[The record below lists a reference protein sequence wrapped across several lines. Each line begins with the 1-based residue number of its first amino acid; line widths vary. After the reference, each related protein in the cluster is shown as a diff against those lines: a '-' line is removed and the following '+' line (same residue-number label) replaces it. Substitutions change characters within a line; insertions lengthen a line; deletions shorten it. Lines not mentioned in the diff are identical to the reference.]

1 MDYKKFWKT
10 ISTTFIYLL
19 VAGGAVVMI
28 LPFAWMIMTSL
39 KTDGEVNSWP
49 PSWITKNFK
58 NENFVNVIPE
68 SSSFSS
74 KGTLS
79 LAEFRTLSKG
89 STYDPYKIN
98 YFVDDDPLRRGVV
111 TFKLNNFTYADN
123 DELKALMVKIF
134 KYLDTNEVRKDL
146 KAKVLNKDLTSEN
159 FEKLYFSLFSKE
171 NGYYKKTNVIKDI
184 LLDLNKSSKFLEL
197 LEQKNINRLPQFR
210 IKTTMSQEEKDK
222 INFSKDKFKSYIVEL
237 NAKIKE
243 TSKDIEKYAKGLGV
257 IDFESAK
264 LIESKLKTLSTNF
277 ITYDDKILSKI
288 NLLMSKNIYNKV
300 NENILTLDFYDE
312 FLTEYKKVQNKSAD
326 DFVVKFVI
334 PQKKDMYNNILSN
347 IKDSDFPK
355 YFKDKVIELASIKN
369 ILKLKDN
376 VVNYYENSIID
387 EIKNNYIDDSENLS
401 KMIEILRTLSKN
413 NATLSNADLY
423 ISKSDLNLLN
433 KSIKGKEEKFLQ
445 TLNKRKEYDLL
456 FENFGTFFENNIAKA
471 KIVEGNKYIK
481 EVLFKNNSN
490 IVFFTKDIY
499 SSWLFDEK
507 PEVKVKYTF
516 SQVVANIFQNYVD
529 AWNAAPFSKY
539 YTNTV
544 LMASMTTIL
553 EIIFASMAAFAFAK
567 FNFFGKNF
575 IFSLFLATMMVPG
588 EVMLVPNYITI
599 SRFQWIDTYYALI
612 VPWIVSVFAIFL
624 LRQQFMTI
632 PNDLW
637 DAAKIDGSSSW
648 RFLWTVMVP
657 LSKPSIVTGALL
669 KFVGSWNAFLWVLI
683 VTKTPEMRTLA
694 VGLQTFR
701 SESGDI
707 YNLMMAAS
715 TFSVLPIVIIF
726 ILLQKYFVAGIS
738 RSGLKG

>member
-10 ISTTFIYLL
+10 ISSTFIYLL

-58 NENFVNVIPE
+58 SENIVNVIPE
-68 SSSFSS
+68 SSTFSS

-79 LAEFRTLSKG
+79 LAEFRTLSKKIE
-89 STYDPYKIN
+89 YNPYKVN
-98 YFVDDDPLRRGVV
+98 YFIDDDPLRRGVV
-111 TFKLNNFTYADN
+111 TLKINNLTYTDNEKL
-123 DELKALMVKIF
+123 KVLMNKIF
-134 KYLDTNEVRKDL
+134 EYLNVNDVRKDL
-146 KAKVLNKDLTSEN
+146 KTKIIDKDLTSEN
-159 FEKLYFSLFSKE
+159 FEKIYFSLFSKE
-171 NGYYKKTNVIKDI
+171 DGYYKKTNIIKNI
-184 LLDLNKSSKFLEL
+184 LLDLNKSSKFLEI

-210 IKTTMSQEEKDK
+210 LKSNMTQEEKDE
-222 INFSKDKFKSYIVEL
+222 INSSKDKFKSYIISL
-237 NAKIKE
+237 NDKIKKV
-243 TSKDIEKYAKGLGV
+243 SKDIEEYSKGLG
-257 IDFESAK
+257 IIKFETSK
-264 LIESKLKTLSTNF
+264 SIELELKNLSNNF
-277 ITYDDKILSKI
+277 IKYNDKILSKT

-300 NENILTLDFYDE
+300 NENILTLNFYNE
-312 FLTEYKKVQNKSAD
+312 FFTLYKKIQNKNVN

-334 PQKKDMYNNILSN
+334 PQKKDMYNNIISN
-347 IKDSDFPK
+347 IKISDFPK
-355 YFKDKVIELASIKN
+355 YFKDKVIELASVSK

-376 VVNYYENSIID
+376 VVNYYENSIIN
-387 EIKNNYIDDSENLS
+387 EIKNNYIRNSDELS
-401 KMIEILRTLSKN
+401 KIIEILRTLSKN
-413 NATLSNADLY
+413 NANLSNANLY
-423 ISKSDLNLLN
+423 ISKNDLSLLN
-433 KSIKGKEEKFLQ
+433 KNIKGKEEEFLQ
-445 TLNKRKEYDLL
+445 TLNKRREYDSL
-456 FENFGTFFENNIAKA
+456 FEKFGTFFENNISKA
-471 KIVEGNKYIK
+471 KILEGNDYIK

-490 IVFFTKDIY
+490 IVFYTKNMY

-516 SQVVANIFQNYVD
+516 SQVIANIFQNYVD

-539 YTNTV
+539 YANTV